1 MPIEIV
7 EISDSRVAVQLERIG
22 PNARA
27 ALEEALAPLATQ
39 IGADA
44 RSRAAAHIHLIGKES
59 LGAYVESIKDGV
71 ASKDARVV
79 GWVRSNTPT
88 IHFKGRDVPLAV
100 LMQYG
105 ANPPPHEILP
115 DVATAL
121 NFEGSAGE
129 VFAAKVSHPGAHIA
143 AFPDITVAFE
153 SAAPEIRATLEEAV
167 KGAARK

>member
-71 ASKDARVV
+71 ASKDAR
-79 GWVRSNTPT
+79 GRASLAEYRHAMVRQTC
-88 IHFKGRDVPLAV
+88 
-100 LMQYG
+100 
-105 ANPPPHEILP
+105 HEIGYLP
-115 DVATAL
+115 
-121 NFEGSAGE
+121 
-129 VFAAKVSHPGAHIA
+129 
-143 AFPDITVAFE
+143 
-153 SAAPEIRATLEEAV
+153 
-167 KGAARK
+167 